1 MKFFLSPGSQ
11 SVPLT
16 SELTLFV
23 PKTIIKEG
31 LLFPVVLLGVVGYI
45 YIQSSW
51 VLWSYSLFSG
61 LIFEYTMSSNAS
73 FSWIFFLLL
82 G

>member
-16 SELTLFV
+16 SELTLFA

-31 LLFPVVLLGVVGYI
+31 LLFPVVFLGVVGYI
-45 YIQSSW
+45 YPEFLGFVVI
-51 VLWSYSLFSG
+51 LTLF
-61 LIFEYTMSSNAS
+61 
-73 FSWIFFLLL
+73 WIDI
-82 G
+82 